1 MRVELLFWAGCPSHE
16 KALQELRAVLA
27 EEGLDPLEVVVR
39 EIDTESGASAER
51 FVGSPTVRVDGVEV
65 QPAPNEPA
73 ALTCRVYTRRD
84 GRISPTP
91 DPEDIRDLVRRAHA
105 NTSAR
110 AALPAGA
117 SAPARGDSAPARA
130 DSAPAHRDSAPASG
144 DSEGPRPDAASADA
158 DSAPAMAARGAR

>member
-27 EEGLDPLEVVVR
+27 EEGLDPREVVVS
-39 EIDTESGASAER
+39 EIETENDASAER
-51 FVGSPTVRVDGVEV
+51 FIGSPTVRVDGVEV
-65 QPAPNEPA
+65 QPAPNEPV

-105 NTSAR
+105 NASAR
-110 AALPAGA
+110 AAVPA
-117 SAPARGDSAPARA
+117 GDSASAEG
-130 DSAPAHRDSAPASG
+130 DSAA
-144 DSEGPRPDAASADA
+144 PRPDAASPDA
-158 DSAPAMAARGAR
+158 DSVPATAARGAR